1 MPKAAKTKSTRV
13 AASAHQPSV
22 KPVKR
27 QFAVQDN
34 AVEHVEVGALADVS
48 APEILHDMASSD
60 GGHDRATMK
69 KKEKLA
75 VKKDAFLNRLAL
87 SDSSSHPYSKSHA
100 RRMKRKER
108 EQVAGGLSDIK
119 DAIGDLL
126 GDEAPSETIAE
137 SNKKAAKR
145 KQTEMDVEGDEEPKK
160 TKTVQA
166 GVIGQ
171 GKSTTLTKAQRK
183 RALELERLR
192 HPRILS
198 NPAYSSNPFETIRT
212 HAQNT
217 LVKHQPT

>member
-1 MPKAAKTKSTRV
+1 
-13 AASAHQPSV
+13 
-22 KPVKR
+22 
-27 QFAVQDN
+27 
-34 AVEHVEVGALADVS
+34 
-48 APEILHDMASSD
+48 
-60 GGHDRATMK
+60 MK
-69 KKEKLA
+69 KKEKLS
-75 VKKDAFLNRLAL
+75 VKKDAFLNRLA
-87 SDSSSHPYSKSHA
+87 SHMSNSSSHPYSKSHA

-108 EQVAGGLSDIK
+108 EQVAGGLGDIQ

-145 KQTEMDVEGDEEPKK
+145 KQTDMEVEGGEDPKK

-171 GKSTTLTKAQRK
+171 GKNTTLTKAQRK

-217 LVKHQPT
+217 LVKHQPA